1 MTAEGSQR
9 FDPALPCR
17 FVAGRYRR
25 AAGAK
30 RAVIDPAILA
40 VAGWTAETT
49 PAEVEAALDTA
60 IAAQRDWAALDAKS
74 RASVLHALAD
84 RLAAADHRRTAELM
98 TRETGKPYPEAV
110 GELANCASVFRYYA
124 ELARDEAGKVA
135 GSTQP
140 GSFQYA
146 RYEPLGISVHILP
159 FNFPVLLMCWTVA
172 ASLAAGNACIVK
184 PAEAATLS
192 TLDVMRCF
200 ADLPPGL
207 IACLPGGPDLGRAL
221 VASERT
227 HAVAFTGSVA
237 AARAVAAAAGAALK
251 PAVIEAGGSDA
262 LIVLAD
268 APVEVAAAGAVT
280 AAFHL
285 SGQVCTAAER
295 LFVEDGVFDAFM
307 AAFVELAERLRIG
320 NGFAES
326 EIGPLISE
334 AARARVIRLV
344 DDALDKG
351 ARLHTGGRV
360 PDGLA
365 TGWFYAPT
373 ILGDCRPE
381 MAIMQEECFGPV
393 AAVTRVSSLDEAI
406 ERANASRFGL
416 GASIFTASL
425 ASAMQAAE
433 RLEAG
438 LVWVNNPL
446 IDNDALPFG
455 GWKASGLGRAL
466 GRQGLDAFRR
476 TKSVVLDATP
486 ALQDWWY
493 PYPDDWFFGSGGR
506 GTE

>member
-25 AAGAK
+25 SAGAK
-30 RAVIDPAILA
+30 RAVIDPATLA

-98 TRETGKPYPEAV
+98 TRETGKPYPEAL

-124 ELARDEAGKVA
+124 EMARDEAGKVA
-135 GSTQP
+135 GSTPP

-159 FNFPVLLMCWTVA
+159 FNFPVLLLCWTVA

-200 ADLPPGL
+200 ADLPDGL
-207 IACLPGGPDLGRAL
+207 IACLPGGPELGRAL

-237 AARAVAAAAGAALK
+237 VAREVAAAAGAALK

-268 APVEVAAAGAVT
+268 APVDIAAAGAVT

-295 LFVEDGVFDAFM
+295 LFVEDAVYDAFM
-307 AAFVELAERLRIG
+307 AAFVERTERLRIG
-320 NGFAES
+320 NGLEQS
-326 EIGPLISE
+326 EIGPLVSE
-334 AARARVIRLV
+334 AARARVMRLV
-344 DDALDKG
+344 TDALG
-351 ARLHTGGRV
+351 QGRGSSPAGGCHPGSRRAGSTRLPSSATAGPRWRSCRRSASGRWPPCRGSAASRRRSSGPMPPASASV
-360 PDGLA
+360 PRSSRPA
-365 TGWFYAPT
+365 WPRP
-373 ILGDCRPE
+373 CRPPS
-381 MAIMQEECFGPV
+381 GWRP
-393 AAVTRVSSLDEAI
+393 VSS
-406 ERANASRFGL
+406 
-416 GASIFTASL
+416 
-425 ASAMQAAE
+425 
-433 RLEAG
+433 
-438 LVWVNNPL
+438 
-446 IDNDALPFG
+446 
-455 GWKASGLGRAL
+455 
-466 GRQGLDAFRR
+466 
-476 TKSVVLDATP
+476 
-486 ALQDWWY
+486 
-493 PYPDDWFFGSGGR
+493 GSTTR
-506 GTE
+506 